1 MAFDKLAGDVRWS
14 YDIRQDGDQSYFH
27 GDFHLTDELVLT
39 ASDGQGFGTV
49 YAFERKTGSV
59 RWSHTEQENIPSTVV
74 PGGESV
80 YVVTQP
86 DQVLALD
93 LASGD
98 LRWNFRTQG
107 DRIGR
112 TRLVSSPV
120 VDDELVYVSGRDGIL
135 YALDAATGVVEWRV
149 DFQTPAITSPAMWRG
164 GLYVGTG
171 AGRIVRV
178 DAATGT
184 VEAEAEIGSSLYVEY
199 GLSAS
204 DDGVFVYSGIA
215 PGTSAPAELNVF
227 ATSLTEVRWR
237 HDNERGW
244 STPRAYSWGEYIVAG
259 DVAGNIYLFRHSDG
273 SVARSFR
280 IDGEP
285 RGIGGEGH
293 MLYIGT
299 LNGMLYAYEMENGG
313 N

>member
-27 GDFHLTDELVLT
+27 GDFYLTDELVLT
-39 ASDGQGFGTV
+39 ASDGQDFGTV
-49 YAFERKTGSV
+49 YAFEQKSGAV
-59 RWSHTEQENIPSTVV
+59 RWSYTEQENIPSTVV

-80 YVVTQP
+80 YVITQP
-86 DQVLALD
+86 DQVIALD

-120 VDDELVYVSGRDGIL
+120 ADDESVYVSGRDGIL
-135 YALDAATGVVEWRV
+135 YALDAVTGAVKWRV
-149 DFQTPAITSPAMWRG
+149 DFQTPVITSPAIWRN

-184 VEAEAEIGSSLYVEY
+184 VDAEAEIGSSLYVEY
-199 GLSAS
+199 GLSVS
-204 DDGVFVYSGIA
+204 DDGVFLYAGIA
-215 PGTSAPAELNVF
+215 PGTSAPAELIVF
-227 ATSLTEVRWR
+227 DPSLSEVYWG
-237 HDNERGW
+237 HENERGW
-244 STPRAYSWGEYIVAG
+244 STPRAYSWNEHVVAG
-259 DVAGNIYLFRHSDG
+259 DVAGKIYLFRPSDG
-273 SVARSFR
+273 SIARSFM

-285 RGIGGEGH
+285 RGIGGEGN

-299 LNGMLYAYEMENGG
+299 LSGMLYAYEMGGGG